1 MGIIVGTMN
10 GGTVRNV
17 SVKSTTLDYGDLPE
31 KDRIGLGAWHYP
43 RKYIGA
49 YGNGAVGYVEN
60 NYTITNTN
68 WNP

>member
-1 MGIIVGTMN
+1 MR
-10 GGTVRNV
+10 GGTIRNV
-17 SVKSTTLDYGDLPE
+17 NVKNTTLDHGDLPE
-31 KDRIGLGAWHYP
+31 KTNNGNIFHAWYYP

-49 YGNGAVGYVEN
+49 YGNGAAGYVEN